1 MAIERSIF
9 NFGFPA
15 FCDLRQLHADRDGGS
30 GCKCLF
36 KTLLVGI
43 FFQMNCFLDQFSMLQ
58 GERGE
63 NHKAL
68 LSQESIHTSAT
79 LTTSVVLHLGSVK
92 YKEEIEQALVS

>member
-1 MAIERSIF
+1 MATERSIF

-15 FCDLRQLHADRDGGS
+15 FCDLRQLHADGDGDLAAS
-30 GCKCLF
+30 VCL
-36 KTLLVGI
+36 KQIVGRY

-68 LSQESIHTSAT
+68 LSQETIYTSST
-79 LTTSVVLHLGSVK
+79 LTTSMVLLLGSVRC
-92 YKEEIEQALVS
+92 KEQIEQALVS